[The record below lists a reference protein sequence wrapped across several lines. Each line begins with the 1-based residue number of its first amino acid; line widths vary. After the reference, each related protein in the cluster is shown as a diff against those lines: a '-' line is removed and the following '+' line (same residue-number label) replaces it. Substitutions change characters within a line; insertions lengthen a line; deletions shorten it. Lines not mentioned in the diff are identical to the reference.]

1 MTLQDVADRVRV
13 ARSTIQRYEAGTISQ
28 MKMPV
33 LYSIAQAI
41 RVNPD
46 WLVGKSETVT
56 TPGPDDLLRTVGG
69 WATTQYFIDKAGI
82 SAREYSLVRSYRI
95 ASPSD
100 RQIID
105 NIVARYPT
113 DGEQDVPAEKTVPLF
128 GTAAAAGPGEFDT
141 GLPFEEYSVPASSR
155 ADFAVRVSGDS
166 MEPYLHDGEVVL
178 CKRKRPE
185 IGELAVI
192 MVNGFLVV
200 KQYITDGL
208 NIYLRSM
215 NRNRKDLD
223 VDIWSSGNDTVVGYG
238 TVIFKKLPLVNQ

>member
-1 MTLQDVADRVRV
+1 MATDKPRFTITLDEDTFAEVMAYKAKNKLSTQSKAVQRLVALGLDSLSGEEREEDPIIQKIKSLDARGRRVV
-13 ARSTIQRYEAGTISQ
+13 DAVIEVES
-28 MKMPV
+28 
-33 LYSIAQAI
+33 
-41 RVNPD
+41 
-46 WLVGKSETVT
+46 
-56 TPGPDDLLRTVGG
+56 
-69 WATTQYFIDKAGI
+69 
-82 SAREYSLVRSYRI
+82 
-95 ASPSD
+95 
-100 RQIID
+100 
-105 NIVARYPT
+105 
-113 DGEQDVPAEKTVPLF
+113 GEKVVPLPKRETKIIPLF
-128 GTAAAAGPGEFDT
+128 VAAAGPGE
-141 GLPFEEYSVPASSR
+141 PAPDEGFGDYEVD
-155 ADFAVRVSGDS
+155 ADSDANFAVKISGDS

-238 TVIFKKLPLVNQ
+238 TVIFKKLPLVRQ